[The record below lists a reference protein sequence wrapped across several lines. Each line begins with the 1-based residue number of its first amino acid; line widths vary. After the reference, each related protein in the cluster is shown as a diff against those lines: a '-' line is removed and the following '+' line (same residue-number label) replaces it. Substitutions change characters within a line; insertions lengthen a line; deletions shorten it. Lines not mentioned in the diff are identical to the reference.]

1 MNDQIREDTLF
12 IILYSVV
19 TVMAAVASFYLLFR
33 RGNAF
38 AADITPPRRL
48 RRWTA
53 AFLAVSAM
61 GHLWYLPAFVLDSGE
76 AVMLSML
83 IGALLDCML
92 TIPLALIVILC
103 MLQDRR
109 RPLWPVGVMVAPLV
123 VGLVVCI
130 VTRSEAQ
137 YSWLRGYFL
146 LAAVGF
152 TIYMV
157 REVRRYGRWLR
168 DNYADLENKEVWQSF
183 VVLAVI
189 MLMFAYYVVGYGG
202 KTYEYIVQM
211 SGLVLI
217 GYLLWRVETLSSLS
231 PDSASPLNPAAIND
245 DTAAE
250 TDVTET
256 VGDGETEGDGK
267 APSTDD
273 DSLPTDNDSRRDN
286 GEQSEALPE
295 ATYEQ
300 IGTLLQQRCI
310 DTRLYLQHGLT
321 LSQLAQ
327 IIGTNRTYL
336 GLYFVR
342 QNTNYNA
349 YINDQ
354 RILYFVRLYDEAVA
368 TGRDFTV
375 QQLANQSGYRSYKT
389 FSLAF
394 KQRMGQSVMEWINT
408 GGERLHCAT

>member
-168 DNYADLENKEVWQSF
+168 DNYADLEHKEVWQS
-183 VVLAVI
+183 L
-189 MLMFAYYVVGYGG
+189 
-202 KTYEYIVQM
+202 
-211 SGLVLI
+211 LVLD
-217 GYLLWRVETLSSLS
+217 R
-231 PDSASPLNPAAIND
+231 
-245 DTAAE
+245 
-250 TDVTET
+250 
-256 VGDGETEGDGK
+256 K
-267 APSTDD
+267 
-273 DSLPTDNDSRRDN
+273 
-286 GEQSEALPE
+286 
-295 ATYEQ
+295 
-300 IGTLLQQRCI
+300 
-310 DTRLYLQHGLT
+310 
-321 LSQLAQ
+321 
-327 IIGTNRTYL
+327 
-336 GLYFVR
+336 
-342 QNTNYNA
+342 
-349 YINDQ
+349 
-354 RILYFVRLYDEAVA
+354 
-368 TGRDFTV
+368 
-375 QQLANQSGYRSYKT
+375 
-389 FSLAF
+389 
-394 KQRMGQSVMEWINT
+394 SVV
-408 GGERLHCAT
+408 